1 MTARITIPDLL
12 PATQYAV
19 QLRAVAGDAKSE
31 WSRAFIFTTTYD
43 TRRPDTPEN
52 VTWVADKDNFV
63 AEWDPVTTAEDGTPT
78 KVERYEMELV
88 VTGPSVTRYVSVM
101 PTTAANGRVQDVT
114 TYSENKTMFGVAR
127 SSITMRVR
135 AINVGG
141 VSSNWSTA
149 ITTGNPPPSPP
160 SNAVATAIMNGV
172 ELKWDPSTDS
182 DLVGYRVYASTTASN
197 FIPAPGNLIYSG
209 NGTRTTYGTTTYTQH
224 WFKVFAVDQFGQEST
239 TSADATATPLSPFTT
254 DIEAPAVPTIS
265 SATATNNANGIGATA
280 NVAWGAV
287 TSDTSLAG
295 YVVRYRRDGSSDAYT
310 EVVVSE
316 DTTSVRIDLP
326 LAYTA
331 YDFAV
336 RSFDWAGNYSNWS
349 TEATAAVP
357 ANTNPS
363 NVSGLTSTP
372 GRDAI
377 RYNWTAIADADLK
390 QYELTFSTSSTFASG
405 NTTYYAS
412 GNTLTIAGLSPST
425 TYYARIRAVDQA
437 GLTSSSWSATDT
449 ETTLNSSSTV
459 SVSDL
464 TGGTFSAINMYLGPG
479 SSLITNG
486 GNVRSNTYTGTTA
499 SNSDGVSGFYLGNDG
514 LTINEGSVSAK
525 AFRTSTLDTATIS
538 LAGSGV
544 IQTSGY
550 NGTSGF
556 KLDASGLS
564 IPDGSLSAKKLTI
577 QYGQNLIPPAYADF
591 EYGALFY
598 TGGGIA
604 VGSGTIAIDTTNK
617 KINSSSL
624 KWTATSVGST
634 ATMSSGV
641 TTYNMQLTTTGAATD
656 YIISYYAMIPAGS
669 TAATIT
675 PTLRYQTATTPGNL
689 NGTAQAVPADGNW
702 ARYSTVVTLPATT
715 PTSQALL
722 FFTASAA
729 TTIYLDGI
737 QVEERTSGSSAPS
750 AWTPSSTT
758 SIDGGAIK
766 TGSIRSNVTVN
777 LNGSDEPIWSIPMN
791 GAATFADLKIRGNA
805 IIGQLSDGANSMLSS
820 ANYSPGDVGYR
831 FRSDGTADLRGLNAD
846 AISGESISVNT
857 IRPNVVADS
866 TGETPLNSVI
876 RVEGTLA
883 AYGEMGE
890 AVQLSGEGFTVIGPH
905 EASVTNRQMSGNV
918 ATLTTN
924 IAHGYQ
930 AGSRINVSDVGTNY
944 NGPWTASS
952 VTTFT
957 VSYVVTGSV
966 PNEAYTTSGGLLQ
979 GYDITNSRPQPIN
992 VNFPTDG
999 AKPNII
1005 SGTTQASTLVVT
1017 KGSELGGTTSIPPN
1031 AVMQIASGTTAP
1043 VQAPILSATYN
1054 DRTIF
1059 GIPGAATVG
1068 FSKGPVSTS
1077 VYVLSVTAN
1086 SSGAKTF
1093 YVSEHKQSDGSYV
1106 ATRYTSTPVTAIAG
1120 WPAMAIRG
1128 LTYYNGYFYISALGG
1143 DPGFGQFGVYTCV
1156 LQASSWSITQ
1166 PFTITISAGGGGYT
1180 NAVIQ
1185 PTQFTNGWNYSSN
1198 TLIVAWNQ
1206 QSTATVTS
1214 VEFSVSATTGAIGSY
1229 TTGSTHTITT
1239 SSSNVGPVGA
1249 SMYGP
1254 FGASGAGRRI
1264 IKAGANKFLS
1274 FVPSQGASTASESW
1288 AGANSAT
1295 IAGAYYDGTD
1305 FWDLT
1310 TGNSMRQYRGGDSF
1324 QTSNTTKW
1332 VRYSWYDSVGTTH
1345 ETQVGPGAG
1354 IALPNRATLVVTIP
1368 PIPRGSF
1375 GSEEPNSARVYIVTA
1390 STDPGAT
1397 STNYKLRSTITYP
1410 NTSAQVDPYST
1421 TTTTPQAG
1429 NGFATVSNYG
1439 TIETTSRRSYWRGND
1454 EAKFY
1459 QLAVDSTQDANTLSY
1474 GDPLYVAPPALRIG
1488 SLDSNGRMT
1497 GPHMRIDNN
1506 EIIAILSDNGSVAAQ
1521 NVLYLNSG
1529 DKVQFGGK
1537 TWQTGTVT
1545 LTAPTGG
1552 GVDNAAVT
1560 FSPAFRGTPI
1570 VLTQFVTGI
1579 AAGTRCST
1587 WASGAT
1593 NTGCTINMDR
1603 GTTTATVV
1611 RWVAIDF

>member
-1 MTARITIPDLL
+1 
-12 PATQYAV
+12 
-19 QLRAVAGDAKSE
+19 
-31 WSRAFIFTTTYD
+31 
-43 TRRPDTPEN
+43 
-52 VTWVADKDNFV
+52 
-63 AEWDPVTTAEDGTPT
+63 
-78 KVERYEMELV
+78 
-88 VTGPSVTRYVSVM
+88 
-101 PTTAANGRVQDVT
+101 
-114 TYSENKTMFGVAR
+114 
-127 SSITMRVR
+127 
-135 AINVGG
+135 
-141 VSSNWSTA
+141 
-149 ITTGNPPPSPP
+149 
-160 SNAVATAIMNGV
+160 
-172 ELKWDPSTDS
+172 
-182 DLVGYRVYASTTASN
+182 
-197 FIPAPGNLIYSG
+197 
-209 NGTRTTYGTTTYTQH
+209 
-224 WFKVFAVDQFGQEST
+224 
-239 TSADATATPLSPFTT
+239 
-254 DIEAPAVPTIS
+254 
-265 SATATNNANGIGATA
+265 
-280 NVAWGAV
+280 
-287 TSDTSLAG
+287 
-295 YVVRYRRDGSSDAYT
+295 
-310 EVVVSE
+310 
-316 DTTSVRIDLP
+316 
-326 LAYTA
+326 
-331 YDFAV
+331 
-336 RSFDWAGNYSNWS
+336 
-349 TEATAAVP
+349 
-357 ANTNPS
+357 
-363 NVSGLTSTP
+363 
-372 GRDAI
+372 
-377 RYNWTAIADADLK
+377 
-390 QYELTFSTSSTFASG
+390 
-405 NTTYYAS
+405 
-412 GNTLTIAGLSPST
+412 
-425 TYYARIRAVDQA
+425 
-437 GLTSSSWSATDT
+437 
-449 ETTLNSSSTV
+449 V

-846 AISGESISVNT
+846 AISGDTISINT
-857 IRPNVVADS
+857 IRPNVLSDS
-866 TGETPLNSVI
+866 KSDSPMNSII

-890 AVQLSGEGFTVIGPH
+890 SVQLSGEGFTVIGPH
-905 EASVTNRQMSGNV
+905 EAAVTNRQMSSNT

-924 IAHGYQ
+924 IVHGYQ
-930 AGSRINVSDVGTNY
+930 VGARINVTDVGANY
-944 NGPWTASS
+944 NGPWT
-952 VTTFT
+952 VTAATSTT
-957 VSYVVTGSV
+957 VSYVVTGTV
-966 PNEAYTTSGGLLQ
+966 PNETYTTSSGMVQGL
-979 GYDITNSRPQPIN
+979 DITNSRPQPVN

-1005 SGTTQASTLVVT
+1005 SGTTQASTLVVS
-1017 KGSELGGTTSIPPN
+1017 KSSELGGTTSIPPN
-1031 AVMQIASGTTAP
+1031 AVVSIASGTTAP

-1059 GIPGAATVG
+1059 NIPGTTATG
-1068 FSKGPVSTS
+1068 LSKGPVSTS

-1093 YVSEHKQSDGSYV
+1093 YISEHSKSDGSLI
-1106 ATRYTSTPVTAIAG
+1106 ATRYTSPSLTYLAG
-1120 WPAMAIRG
+1120 GPIQAIRG
-1128 LTYYNGYFYISALGG
+1128 LTYYNGFFFISALAG
-1143 DPGFGQFGVYTCV
+1143 DPSMSQFGVWTTV
-1156 LQASSWSITQ
+1156 INSSGWSVAQAFAIT
-1166 PFTITISAGGGGYT
+1166 TGSGGMGLNNMLIPT
-1180 NAVIQ
+1180 NG
-1185 PTQFTNGWNYSSN
+1185 FTNGWNYTSN
-1198 TLIVAWNQ
+1198 QLVIGWNTINTGYVN
-1206 QSTATVTS
+1206 SN
-1214 VEFSVSATTGAIGSY
+1214 EFSVNASTGAIGSY
-1229 TTGSTHTITT
+1229 VTGSQQLVNSTA
-1239 SSSNVGPVGA
+1239 SNVGTLGSV
-1249 SMYGP
+1249 MLGP
-1254 FGASGAGRRI
+1254 FGAGGVGRRI
-1264 IKAGANKFLS
+1264 VKAGANKFQS
-1274 FVPSQGASTASESW
+1274 FATSSNSVIASESW
-1288 AGANSAT
+1288 AGANTAT
-1295 IAGAYYDGTD
+1295 VAGAFYDGTD

-1310 TGNSMRQYRGGDSF
+1310 VSNSMRQYRGGDSF

-1345 ETQVGPGAG
+1345 ETQVSPAG
-1354 IALPNRATLVVTIP
+1354 TIALPNRATLIVTIP

-1397 STNYKLRSTITYP
+1397 STNYNLRSTITYP

-1421 TTTTPQAG
+1421 STTTPQTS

-1439 TIETTSRRSYWRGND
+1439 TIQTTSGRSFWRGD
-1454 EAKFY
+1454 DSARFF
-1459 QLAVDSTQDANTLSY
+1459 QLVVDSTQDANVNSY
-1474 GDPLYVAPPALRIG
+1474 GTPGFAPPALRIG
-1488 SLDSNGRMT
+1488 TQDADGQLR

-1506 EIIAILSDNGSVAAQ
+1506 EIIAMLSDNGSTAVQ